1 MSERGSGPGARGPNG
16 GGRRRAL
23 DSSRQATRRRI
34 ESSRVATRRT
44 IDSSVEVTRRTVG
57 SPPLFALVYASA
69 AGAIYF
75 TLGVVAQ
82 HALGLTPLVYLIGSL
97 FFVLC
102 MFTYVEGASLHQERG
117 GSFIFARHAFNELWS
132 FIAGWAMMLD
142 YAILLAVSALA
153 ADHYLAAFWA
163 PLGRG
168 APALIVPLG
177 IVGAVAV
184 ANAYGVA
191 TQQRLR
197 RLAVVAIADLGLQLV
212 VVVLG
217 LLLVFNP
224 TTLVD
229 PIQLG
234 SAPSWSGFVFALTIT
249 AVAFTGLESASGLA
263 GEVAVGRSGLR
274 KLVSAGTVAVFV
286 LYVGLALVAL
296 TAVPVRH
303 GATALGGALMD
314 APLLGVARAIEPHGI
329 GHALGYLVG
338 ASATLVLITTA
349 NAAMLGLSRLGFSL
363 ATNRQ
368 IPSAIGRLH
377 PLRSTPFVLI
387 GGAALVAGALV
398 IPEDLDLLVG
408 IYAFGAMLAF
418 TIAHISICVL
428 RYREPERARPYRMPG
443 SLTFRGGELP
453 LPAVAGA
460 VVAGAG
466 WISVIVLHD
475 RARYVGIGWM
485 LSGLLLYVVYRKTQG
500 KSLTKR
506 VSVPQATLQR
516 TERHASEYG
525 SILVP
530 IFGRPLDDD
539 IVQTAGRLAS
549 EQGDANELGP
559 GAVIEALWI
568 FEIPLSLPI
577 DARLPD
583 ARLQEA
589 KAALRRAKAIGEEF
603 DGVEVATATVRAR
616 RAGQAIVDEARR
628 RGVEAIVLAAE
639 EMSRIRSGPLLGSRS
654 GPLENFVG
662 DLTKYVVAKAPC
674 RVILTAAGAES
685 GADAGTGDAAQAQ
698 PVATAVA
705 GPDALK
711 R

>member
-1 MSERGSGPGARGPNG
+1 M
-16 GGRRRAL
+16 
-23 DSSRQATRRRI
+23 
-34 ESSRVATRRT
+34 ATRRT